1 MNKKEQLELLNNKKE
16 ELRQKIEDAKD
27 LEELETI
34 KEEIEEVKKQIE
46 EITKEIEELTNGEKP
61 AKEEPKKEEQEEPA
75 KEEQPDQRSLLN
87 EKLTDKE
94 INKRNYNEKQ
104 FRKVNLEGEENMNK
118 DKEIL
123 VRNAFANYLKG
134 KQLKEEELRALHTL
148 TSTSNEYVE
157 PKENV
162 LGINNGGVLIPES
175 VQEEIIEKI
184 EKDSPFLADLS
195 RTNVKGAVVFP
206 VRKKVSEV
214 KTYAEKDENDD
225 LSIEWTDLRLVTRDL
240 STTIPVSYQLQAM
253 TTDAFLKYLTDLA
266 VNEMK
271 RKLLN
276 VVLYGDGNIKGAVE
290 AGAKEDVTV
299 KSAIEALEKAS
310 LKTNENNFIYN
321 DENVI
326 YISADLASAVNF
338 AKDKN
343 GAYLANPLNGQV
355 INAMGNAKV
364 KVEKGLKPNT
374 ILVGDAKKYHLNF
387 SDGLRVVYDEIGRK
401 RTTEITTYVP
411 IAGAPEEG
419 AFAVLNVTIAPTV

>member
-1 MNKKEQLELLNNKKE
+1 MDKKEQLELLNKKKE

-27 LEELETI
+27 LEELEPI

-46 EITKEIEELTNGEKP
+46 EITKEIEELTNKIQPKEEP
-61 AKEEPKKEEQEEPA
+61 AKEEPKKEEE
-75 KEEQPDQRSLLN
+75 PDQRSLLN

-104 FRKVNLEGEENMNK
+104 FKKVNLEGEERMNK

-123 VRNAFANYLKG
+123 VRNAFANYLRG
-134 KQLKEEELRALHTL
+134 KKLNEEELRALHTL
-148 TSTSNEYVE
+148 TSTSTEYVE
-157 PKENV
+157 PKDGV
-162 LGINNGGVLIPES
+162 LGINNGGVLMPES
-175 VQEEIIEKI
+175 VQKEIHEKI
-184 EKDSPFLADLS
+184 EKDSPFLADLL
-195 RTNVKGAVVFP
+195 RTNVKGMMAFP
-206 VRKKVSEV
+206 IRKKTSEV
-214 KTYAEKDENDD
+214 KTYEETEENDD
-225 LSIEWTDLRLVTRDL
+225 LSIEWTDLRLEIKDL
-240 STTIPVSYQLQAM
+240 STTIPVTYRMQAM
-253 TTDAFLKYLTDLA
+253 TTKEFLKYLTDLA
-266 VNEMK
+266 VSEMK
-271 RKLLN
+271 RKLLK
-276 VVLYGDGNIKGAVE
+276 VVLYGDGKIKGAVE

-299 KSAIEALEKAS
+299 KSAIEALENAA

-326 YISADLASAVNF
+326 YVSADLASAVNF

-374 ILVGDAKKYHLNF
+374 ILVGDAKRYHLNF
-387 SDGLRVVYDEIGRK
+387 VDGLRVVYDEVGRK
-401 RTTEITTYVP
+401 RRTEITTYVP
-411 IAGAPEEG
+411 IAAAPEEE